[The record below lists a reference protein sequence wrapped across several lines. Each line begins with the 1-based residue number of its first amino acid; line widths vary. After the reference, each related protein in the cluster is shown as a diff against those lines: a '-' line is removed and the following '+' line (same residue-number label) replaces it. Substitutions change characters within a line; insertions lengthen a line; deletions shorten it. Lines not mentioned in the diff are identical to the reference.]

1 MDHDAL
7 IALAI
12 TLTSSLA
19 LSIPIS
25 AIFLS
30 HRRKMAS
37 IQAQAG
43 QAVNPEL
50 QTRVQSLEQQVATL
64 HVELADTQDRLRFT
78 ERLLEER
85 NTAGG
90 VGRNG

>member
-1 MDHDAL
+1 METETIAVL
-7 IALAI
+7 IPL
-12 TLTSSLA
+12 LA
-19 LSIPIS
+19 LTIPIS

-37 IQAQAG
+37 IQAEASQS
-43 QAVNPEL
+43 NPEL
-50 QTRVQSLEQQVATL
+50 QNRVQSLEHQVATL

-85 NTAGG
+85 NIAGG